1 MEVLLEKSSPTNAL
15 LKVKLV
21 REDYQPKIDKTL
33 KEYSKKV
40 QLKGFRPG
48 KVPAQVVQKMYGKSI
63 LVDEINSLLSS
74 TVSEYIRDNKL
85 PVVGDPLIDREKTA
99 AINWD
104 NTELEFEYQL
114 GLASEFEVNL
124 ATLPAVSAY
133 TITADEKELNE
144 TIENISNQSQ
154 FAQQT
159 HPETSEAGDMLF
171 GELTQESS
179 AFSTK
184 TAIPFEKIKE
194 ELQAKFV
201 GLGKESTVSFDIQDT
216 FNDESAAALLTGLK
230 KEDAALLAG
239 EFTFKVEDVTRSG
252 KPEMNQA
259 FFDRVLGAGKAETE
273 EAFREQ
279 VLEIIQGN
287 YAREA
292 QTLLNR
298 NLEQAL
304 LENIHID
311 LPKDFLITWLFEQNE
326 GKFTM
331 EQIETDFDQFAKSL
345 KLSLIKN
352 KIAQQS
358 DIKVEYEDILARTEA
373 MVREQFGMYAS
384 AMGDQMDETIKRI
397 ALNYLA
403 DKEKGRE
410 TYSEMF
416 NLVFDDKVLA
426 LLKSEIPT
434 EPKTIDVEEFKEIVK
449 GLNETK

>member
-1 MEVLLEKSSPTNAL
+1 M
-15 LKVKLV
+15 
-21 REDYQPKIDKTL
+21 
-33 KEYSKKV
+33 
-40 QLKGFRPG
+40 
-48 KVPAQVVQKMYGKSI
+48 
-63 LVDEINSLLSS
+63 
-74 TVSEYIRDNKL
+74 
-85 PVVGDPLIDREKTA
+85 
-99 AINWD
+99 
-104 NTELEFEYQL
+104 
-114 GLASEFEVNL
+114 
-124 ATLPAVSAY
+124 
-133 TITADEKELNE
+133 
-144 TIENISNQSQ
+144 
-154 FAQQT
+154 
-159 HPETSEAGDMLF
+159 
-171 GELTQESS
+171 
-179 AFSTK
+179 
-184 TAIPFEKIKE
+184 
-194 ELQAKFV
+194 
-201 GLGKESTVSFDIQDT
+201 
-216 FNDESAAALLTGLK
+216 
-230 KEDAALLAG
+230 
-239 EFTFKVEDVTRSG
+239 
-252 KPEMNQA
+252 
-259 FFDRVLGAGKAETE
+259 
-273 EAFREQ
+273 
-279 VLEIIQGN
+279 EIIQGN

-311 LPKDFLITWLFEQNE
+311 LPKDFLMTWLFEQNE

-331 EQIETDFDQFAKSL
+331 EQIETDFEQFAKSL

-403 DKEKGRE
+403 DKDKGRE

-449 GLNETK
+449 GLNEAK